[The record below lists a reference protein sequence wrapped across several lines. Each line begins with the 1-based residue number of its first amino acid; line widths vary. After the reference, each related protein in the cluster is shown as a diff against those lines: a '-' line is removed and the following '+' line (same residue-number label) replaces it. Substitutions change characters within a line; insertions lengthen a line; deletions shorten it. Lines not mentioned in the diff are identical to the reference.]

1 MGELFQPKLTAKGS
15 RGVRKTTLGKR
26 KRTAAKSKKAHRW
39 SEDMGSND
47 IDVDEEED
55 DPEIDDSEEEDDPE
69 ISEDA
74 SESDDPDFDWDSSS
88 KSESESDEGPE
99 EQNDNAMEAE
109 EEITEQYL
117 QAKIQENDNTIKR
130 LRTRLSSQVRGI
142 RQFWHDP
149 LAYPPQRLTKQKAT
163 DEIIKA
169 KCELAKAQ
177 TEKNGIC
184 SLKRSEFSRDILKED
199 FRVGLREIDE
209 TEDQERDPASFD
221 PTKQTRSMFHRLLNT

>member
-1 MGELFQPKLTAKGS
+1 MDHLHALQMGELFHPKLTAKGS

-26 KRTAAKSKKAHRW
+26 KRTAAKNKKGN
-39 SEDMGSND
+39 EDIGFDD
-47 IDVDEEED
+47 INVDEEED
-55 DPEIDDSEEEDDPE
+55 DSE

-74 SESDDPDFDWDSSS
+74 SESDDSDFDTDSSS
-88 KSESESDEGPE
+88 KSESEIGEGPG

-109 EEITEQYL
+109 DEISEQYL

-130 LRTRLSSQVRGI
+130 LRTRLSSEVRGI

-163 DEIIKA
+163 DEIVIT

-184 SLKRSEFSRDILKED
+184 SLKRSEFTRDILKED

-221 PTKQTRSMFHRLLNT
+221 PTKQTRGMLHSLLNT